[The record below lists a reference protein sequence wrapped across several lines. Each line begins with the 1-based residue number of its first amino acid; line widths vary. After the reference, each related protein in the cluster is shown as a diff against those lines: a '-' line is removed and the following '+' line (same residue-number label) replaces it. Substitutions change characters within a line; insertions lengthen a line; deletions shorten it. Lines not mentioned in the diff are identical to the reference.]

1 MLQIVV
7 IRLGRVEQSGTFSV
21 PQVVELLVER
31 DQLTSQRRISKRHV
45 EQAMCQSLLAWSRL

>member
-1 MLQIVV
+1 MPQIVV

-31 DQLTSQRRISKRHV
+31 DQLTSQRRISKRNV
-45 EQAMCQSLLAWSRL
+45 EQSMCQSLLAWSRL